1 MAIIPVK
8 LSFVNAIDLK
18 KGRYKPMKTALKILT
33 VVVLVVIAFY
43 TGRHSAIEQAE
54 IDIEGNTVI
63 IELDNNVYTHTVE

>member
-1 MAIIPVK
+1 
-8 LSFVNAIDLK
+8 
-18 KGRYKPMKTALKILT
+18 MKTALKILT